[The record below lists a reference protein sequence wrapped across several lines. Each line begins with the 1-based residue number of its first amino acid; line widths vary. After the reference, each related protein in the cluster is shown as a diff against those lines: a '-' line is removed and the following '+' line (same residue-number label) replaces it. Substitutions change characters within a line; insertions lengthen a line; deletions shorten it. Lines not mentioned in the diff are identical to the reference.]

1 MSSPEDILKSEFEG
15 ADGSFLTI
23 ARCEL
28 RWDASAF
35 RRLTGAMFDVAS
47 KIRDAD
53 SIDHWVAQGF
63 WFCDTWV
70 REWTS
75 HLNFPRPEEGYYEAS
90 LQLLH
95 DLACFLF
102 ICQSPYMDDTLERK
116 AKG

>member
-35 RRLTGAMFDVAS
+35 RRLTEAMFDVAA
-47 KIRDAD
+47 KLRDAEA
-53 SIDHWVAQGF
+53 IDHWVAQGF

-70 REWTS
+70 REWT
-75 HLNFPRPEEGYYEAS
+75 A
-90 LQLLH
+90 
-95 DLACFLF
+95 
-102 ICQSPYMDDTLERK
+102 DTLP
-116 AKG
+116 KG